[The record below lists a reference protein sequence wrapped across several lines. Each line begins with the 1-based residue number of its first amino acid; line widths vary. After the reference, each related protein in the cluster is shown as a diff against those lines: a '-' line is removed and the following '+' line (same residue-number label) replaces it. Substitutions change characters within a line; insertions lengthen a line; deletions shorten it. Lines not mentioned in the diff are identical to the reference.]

1 MDASSPPDSLGYVRM
16 TNSLRNNSFDWF
28 VEERKLVMLPRIK
41 LLLGLVLN
49 FIKWISEKRIH
60 IHFRP
65 KSWIIKRIYNCTLF
79 SPQAQPAKISYV
91 HVTGYFMFFS
101 ETVRSEL
108 NQVHCMWVWIT
119 AWPPEH
125 TETNW
130 ELNSSLWRKLQ
141 MFLIMHKYFPGV
153 IHPHSILDSDHNMI
167 KNILL
172 TQHYGRH
179 QADTG
184 NGKDQTFFMK
194 HSKMFTMPKILL
206 QKITSEN
213 SSYVYLHVT
222 ICFFWDKQAF

>member
-1 MDASSPPDSLGYVRM
+1 MLSRLMNCKSATQMKPHARYKHSPLRWACCHRQRGRKSEREGVHTRTCDGGIMDASSPPDSLGYVRM

-108 NQVHCMWVWIT
+108 NQVCCMWVWIT

-125 TETNW
+125 TE
-130 ELNSSLWRKLQ
+130 R
-141 MFLIMHKYFPGV
+141 
-153 IHPHSILDSDHNMI
+153 
-167 KNILL
+167 
-172 TQHYGRH
+172 
-179 QADTG
+179 
-184 NGKDQTFFMK
+184 QT
-194 HSKMFTMPKILL
+194 
-206 QKITSEN
+206 EN
-213 SSYVYLHVT
+213 SVVPCEGSCRCFWLCINIFLVWFIHTQYWIRTT
-222 ICFFWDKQAF
+222 IW